1 MSRGRARSLA
11 APLAPAT
18 WPWPGRGRGAISQP
32 MSNPFP
38 VLLIVALLAVV
49 GVLFL
54 GLFSM
59 ARGGEFNRKH
69 GNRLMRWRVVMQ
81 GAALVLLALAM
92 LTS

>member
-1 MSRGRARSLA
+1 MPLA
-11 APLAPAT
+11 AMASA
-18 WPWPGRGRGAISQP
+18 RYSFA

-38 VLLIVALLAVV
+38 VLLIVALVATV

-59 ARGGEFNRKH
+59 ARGGEFNKKY
-69 GNRLMRWRVVMQ
+69 GNRLMRWRVFTQ

-92 LTS
+92 LSSSD

>member
-1 MSRGRARSLA
+1 M
-11 APLAPAT
+11 PLAVGIWA
-18 WPWPGRGRGAISQP
+18 RYSFA

-38 VLLIVALLAVV
+38 VLLIVALVAVL

-59 ARGGEFNRKH
+59 ARGGEFNKKH
-69 GNRLMRWRVVMQ
+69 GNRLMRLRVVMQ

-92 LTS
+92 LSSSD